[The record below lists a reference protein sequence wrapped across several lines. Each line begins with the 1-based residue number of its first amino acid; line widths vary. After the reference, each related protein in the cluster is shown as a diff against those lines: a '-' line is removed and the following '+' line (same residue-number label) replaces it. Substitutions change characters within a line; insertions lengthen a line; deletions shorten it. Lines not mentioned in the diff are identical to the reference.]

1 MGYKYPGNTK
11 DITMPLITH
20 YYLLKAS
27 RKLHRSYHA
36 KP

>member
-1 MGYKYPGNTK
+1 MGYIFMNTK
-11 DITMPLITH
+11 DITIPLITH

-27 RKLHRSYHA
+27 RKPHKSYHA

>member
-11 DITMPLITH
+11 DITIPLITH

-27 RKLHRSYHA
+27 RKTTQILPR
-36 KP
+36 